1 MTHLTQ
7 SFSLLVDVPS
17 MIAGFFKELGAEY
30 KKARAAS
37 ETIKELNKLTDKE
50 LKDIGITRG
59 DIHSIAMEAY
69 YDNRE
74 NF

>member
-1 MTHLTQ
+1 MAQLVSSLSFVPNSISRLTAW
-7 SFSLLVDVPS
+7 FE
-17 MIAGFFKELGAEY
+17 ELILEIRRAR
-30 KKARAAS
+30 KAA

-69 YDNRE
+69 YDNRGV
-74 NF
+74 

>member
-1 MTHLTQ
+1 MTHPTQ
-7 SFSLLVDVPS
+7 SFSLLADVLS
-17 MIAGFFKELGAEY
+17 KIAGFFKELGAEH

-37 ETIKELNKLTDKE
+37 ETIKELNKLTDEE

>member
-1 MTHLTQ
+1 MAQLVASLSFVPNSISRLTAW
-7 SFSLLVDVPS
+7 FDELVLE
-17 MIAGFFKELGAEY
+17 IRRAR
-30 KKARAAS
+30 KAA

-69 YDNRE
+69 YDNRGV
-74 NF
+74 

>member
-1 MTHLTQ
+1 MTQLTQ
-7 SFSLLVDVPS
+7 SFSLLADVPS
-17 MIAGFFKELGAEY
+17 RIAILFEELIVEY

-37 ETIKELNKLTDKE
+37 KTIKELQKLSNAE
-50 LKDIGITRG
+50 LRDIGITRG
-59 DIHSIAMEAY
+59 EIHDVAMEAY